1 MRERLQKIIAR
12 AGIASRRHAEQ
23 LILSGQVRVNGR
35 VVTELGSKADPR
47 RDHIEAAGQPVRS
60 AEPKTYFLFHK
71 PPQVVS
77 TLADPEGRRTLRHF
91 LSGVRE
97 RVFPVGRLDYA
108 ASGLLLL
115 TNDGEL
121 ASRILKAAGR
131 LPQTYWIK
139 VKGRLGDEER
149 RSVERGA
156 RARLRPLK
164 QPHAAGP
171 QAANPWYEATLSAAR
186 RDALGRALVELGHP
200 VEKMKRVR
208 LADLELADLP
218 EGRYRSLDRE
228 EVLRLREAVDRAAQ
242 REQPRG
248 K

>member
-1 MRERLQKIIAR
+1 LRPASPPWQPLLPSRRRRRTRRLGKQRLVPGPMPGKVADSGTGRPGLAVPLRLPTVIPMRERLQKIIAR
-12 AGIASRRHAEQ
+12 AGIASRRHAAQ

-47 RDHIEAAGQPVRS
+47 RDHIEAAGRQVRS
-60 AEPKTYFLFHK
+60 AEPKTYFMLHK

-108 ASGLLLL
+108 VSGLLLL

-139 VKGRLGDEER
+139 VKGRLAVEER
-149 RSVERGA
+149 R
-156 RARLRPLK
+156 
-164 QPHAAGP
+164 
-171 QAANPWYEATLSAAR
+171 Y
-186 RDALGRALVELGHP
+186 
-200 VEKMKRVR
+200 
-208 LADLELADLP
+208 
-218 EGRYRSLDRE
+218 
-228 EVLRLREAVDRAAQ
+228 
-242 REQPRG
+242 
-248 K
+248 